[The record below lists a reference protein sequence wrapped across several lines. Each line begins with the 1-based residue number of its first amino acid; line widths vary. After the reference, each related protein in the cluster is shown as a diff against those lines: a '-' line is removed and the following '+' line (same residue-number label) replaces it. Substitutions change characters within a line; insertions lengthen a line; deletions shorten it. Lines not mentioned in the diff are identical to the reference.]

1 MRIRL
6 CFARRLLALVTAGV
20 VAALAAC
27 GSDARLP
34 GATSSTASGSG
45 AGSGS
50 GAAGTGGAG
59 AAAGASASGAAAA
72 GGAGAGPWSGPL
84 EVAMSDRQL
93 VCKLINGDSLES
105 PSGNQTHTRFNL
117 RGSDLGV
124 PLLTNDHLVLL
135 FGDTT
140 GYKVIWPFGE
150 DPDAMARIPRSAVEA
165 DIASLCT
172 QLDFLVTPDVPSV
185 AAGVDPSIQR
195 DFAGAFVT
203 PPEGASLADFIH
215 QAPPGFPNIP
225 GTFEVPAGVI
235 RDGNQAVVFY
245 ASGAELEPRPRMTLS
260 FVAGW
265 LTPGTS
271 VAPGLAIRYLLDRL
285 EDGPLGGHFIQVAP
299 LQDENWAYLF
309 GTGDYRHSGI
319 WLARKVVS
327 DVDEAGGEELFD
339 PALGTWTAASALSQ
353 SEREAI
359 PPLLESDGVG
369 ELSVTP
375 VILVPGDGE
384 VVPHVYAFVMVYQRE
399 LHDADG
405 NIVDNRI
412 VARVAPTPA
421 GPWSEPATIFDMA
434 DPAFQAAHCCGVT
447 CPGEQILHCDKA
459 GLYGAYVLPL
469 VKVNE
474 LRSGLLELDVPFVV
488 STWDPYN
495 VVLFRTR
502 LALSPAR

>member
-1 MRIRL
+1 MRIRIL
-6 CFARRLLALVTAGV
+6 FAPRLVALVAAAV

-27 GSDARLP
+27 GSDAARP
-34 GATSSTASGSG
+34 GAASSAASGSG
-45 AGSGS
+45 ASPAASGS

-59 AAAGASASGAAAA
+59 AGGSGAAAA

-84 EVAMSDRQL
+84 DVVMSDRQF

-117 RGSDLGV
+117 RGTDLGV
-124 PLLTNDHLVLL
+124 PLLTDDHLLL
-135 FGDTT
+135 FFGDTT

-150 DPDAMARIPRSAVEA
+150 DPDAVGRIPRSAVEG

-195 DFAGAFVT
+195 DFAGVFVT
-203 PPEGASLADFIH
+203 PPDGEPLADYIH
-215 QAPPGFPNIP
+215 QPPPGFPNIP
-225 GTFEVPAGVI
+225 GTFEVPAGAFGHG
-235 RDGNQAVVFY
+235 DQAVVFY

-265 LTPGTS
+265 LTPGSS
-271 VAPGLAIRYLLDRL
+271 VVPGLAIRYLLDRL
-285 EDGPLGGHFIQVAP
+285 EDGRLGGHFIQVAP
-299 LQDENWAYLF
+299 VQDENWAYLF

-319 WLARKVVS
+319 WLARKLAS
-327 DVDEAGGEELFD
+327 DLAEVGGEELFD
-339 PALGTWTAASALSQ
+339 PALGTWTEASALSQ
-353 SEREAI
+353 AEREAL
-359 PPLLESDGVG
+359 PPLLETDGVG

-375 VILVPGDGE
+375 VVLVEGDGE
-384 VVPHVYAFVMVYQRE
+384 VVPFVYAFLMVYQRE

-412 VARVAPTPA
+412 VARVAPTPQ
-421 GPWSEPATIFDMA
+421 GPWSEPATIADMA
-434 DPAFQAAHCCGVT
+434 DPAFQAAHCCGAS
-447 CPGEQILHCDKA
+447 CPGEQLLHCDKA

-469 VKVNE
+469 VKVNQVRE
-474 LRSGLLELDVPFVV
+474 GLMELDVPFVV